1 MNLRITLYLPD
12 SIMTEAERRI
22 TDAFMVSLKDPCAD
36 NELSISGSDE
46 LGDQLYYIADS
57 ARVVT
62 PVVA

>member
-1 MNLRITLYLPD
+1 
-12 SIMTEAERRI
+12 MTEAERSI